1 MKFLKYLGIILAI
14 LLLIVVCIGAYLKI
28 ALPDTGPAPEM
39 TIERTPE
46 RIERGKYLANS
57 VAICMDCHSTRDW
70 SRFAGPMLPDSIGG
84 GGEVFDQQLGFP
96 GKWHAA
102 NITPYALGNWTDGE
116 VYHAITTGVNKKGK
130 ALFPIMGYHRFGKM
144 DEEDIKS
151 IVAYLRT
158 LAPVERIIP
167 EGEPD
172 FPFSFIINT
181 LPRKAEPEKIPA
193 QTDLVAYGKYII
205 NVAGCVECHSKREKG
220 ELVPGTEYG
229 GGMEFPQPAGVITS
243 ANITM
248 DKETGIGTWTK
259 DAFIR
264 KFKMY
269 SDSGYVIPPVDMK
282 KVNTPMPWNMYTTM
296 KEQDLE
302 AIYAYLQTVKH
313 ISNKVPRMVN

>member
-1 MKFLKYLGIILAI
+1 MKILKYLGIILGI
-14 LLLIVVCIGAYLKI
+14 LILIIVCIGAYVKI

-39 TIERTPE
+39 TIEQTPE

-57 VAICMDCHSTRDW
+57 VTICMDCHSTRDW

-84 GGEVFDQQLGFP
+84 GGELFDQNMGFP
-96 GKWHAA
+96 GKFIAA
-102 NITPYALGNWTDGE
+102 NITPFALGNWTDGE

-130 ALFPIMGYHRFGKM
+130 ALFPIMGYHRFGQM

-151 IVAYLRT
+151 IVAYIRT
-158 LAPVERIIP
+158 LAPVERVIP
-167 EGEPD
+167 ESQAD
-172 FPFSFIINT
+172 FPMNFIINT
-181 LPRKAEPEKIPA
+181 IPRKAEFQKIPA

-205 NVAGCVECHSKREKG
+205 NAAGCSECHSKREKG

-229 GGMEFPQPAGVITS
+229 GGMEFAQPGGVLIS

-259 DAFIR
+259 ESFIR

-269 SDSGYVIPPVDMK
+269 TDSGYVVPAIAPGK
-282 KVNTPMPWNMYTTM
+282 LNSPMPWTMYATM

-302 AIYAYLQTVKH
+302 AIYAYLQTVKP
-313 ISNKVPRMVN
+313 IVNKVPRMN